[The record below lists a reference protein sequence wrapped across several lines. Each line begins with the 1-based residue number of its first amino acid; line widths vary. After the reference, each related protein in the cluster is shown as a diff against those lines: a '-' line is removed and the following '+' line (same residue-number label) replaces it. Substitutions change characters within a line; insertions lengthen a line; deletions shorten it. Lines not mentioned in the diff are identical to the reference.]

1 MKLNRHKIREK
12 ALQTLFSL
20 QFNKVTVV
28 EALDFALY
36 YEQEE
41 TVSNVETVLQLIEG
55 VQSRREEINE
65 LIRPHLK
72 RWTLDRLPKLNL
84 LIMQIAI
91 YEMLM
96 GQAPGIAINE
106 AVQLTKEYSDEKD
119 TRFVNAVLNNVKT
132 ALEQ

>member
-20 QFNKVTVV
+20 QFNKVAVV
-28 EALDFALY
+28 EALYFALY

-41 TVSNVETVLQLIEG
+41 TVSNAETVLQLIEG

-91 YEMLM
+91 YEMLT

-132 ALEQ
+132 ALEK

>member
-41 TVSNVETVLQLIEG
+41 TVSNAETVLQLIEG

-91 YEMLM
+91 YEMLT

>member
-20 QFNKVTVV
+20 QFNKVAVV

-41 TVSNVETVLQLIEG
+41 TVSNAETVLQLIEG

-91 YEMLM
+91 YEMLT

>member
-41 TVSNVETVLQLIEG
+41 TVSNAETVLQLIEG